1 MSGKVLSASFAEE
14 HDHLCSQ
21 TAQSRISTMS
31 DALKGNPKQTDAQTA
46 PPRSSE
52 RGSQKATGKS
62 GHMCT
67 NRQENCVEYCFSLVH
82 LQKRNTTTESSGFF
96 SSFPAIHNLSPR
108 RKYNLVMGTGSCS
121 STA

>member
-1 MSGKVLSASFAEE
+1 
-14 HDHLCSQ
+14 
-21 TAQSRISTMS
+21 MS

-67 NRQENCVEYCFSLVH
+67 NRQENCAAEYRFSLVH
-82 LQKRNTTTESSGFF
+82 LQKRNTTTESSFF
-96 SSFPAIHNLSPR
+96 F
-108 RKYNLVMGTGSCS
+108 
-121 STA
+121 